1 MPSKRIASLVLT
13 LGLALAAPAAA
24 QITGRPLE
32 VSGSAGW
39 FIPDGR
45 ARMQTSLATQ
55 ATLGWRVLPGLSIEG
70 HATFGPSHAD
80 TLPHQRHNFTQ
91 AGVDFRW
98 NLRDAE
104 SKTVPYVLTGAG
116 VGESHTSGHPPDKL
130 QKGSASLGLGLLQTV
145 FNQRT
150 YLRLEVRDMM
160 FREREALEF
169 SNHIAVTAGIQFI
182 IGGKVHDSDL
192 DGVRDWL
199 DKCPNTP
206 LGAKVTPDGC
216 PIDSDRDSVYDGI
229 DKCPNTPIG
238 CIVDKNGCPAD
249 SDGDGVCDGLD
260 KCPNTPKGATVDAQ
274 GCPKDSDGDGVLDGI
289 DQCPN
294 TPTGCTVDVHGCPA
308 DADSD
313 GVCDGVDV
321 CPNTPRGLRV
331 DARGCP
337 IEVMDKETQLL
348 DTGMIRLSN
357 VQFDTGKDSIKAGSY
372 AVLDSVGMVLEQ
384 YPTLK
389 IEVGG
394 HTDNR
399 GTPDKNQKL
408 SEARAASV
416 LRYVTAKFPAI
427 NAGQFTSKGYGQ
439 SAPIAPNSTTAGRA
453 KNRRVEFKVMNPGA
467 LRIERERRRFVP
479 KTGAAPPDTTRK
491 LVLPETTPKP
501 APPDTIPRLVPR
513 SGSAPPDTTRKP

>member
-260 KCPNTPKGATVDAQ
+260 KCPNTP
-274 GCPKDSDGDGVLDGI
+274 
-289 DQCPN
+289 
-294 TPTGCTVDVHGCPA
+294 TGCTVDVHGCPA

-467 LRIERERRRFVP
+467 LRVERERRRFVP
-479 KTGAAPPDTTRK
+479 KTGAAPPDTT
-491 LVLPETTPKP
+491 
-501 APPDTIPRLVPR
+501 PRLVPKTEA
-513 SGSAPPDTTRKP
+513 APPDTTRKP

>member
-249 SDGDGVCDGLD
+249 SDGDGVCDG
-260 KCPNTPKGATVDAQ
+260 
-274 GCPKDSDGDGVLDGI
+274 
-289 DQCPN
+289 
-294 TPTGCTVDVHGCPA
+294 
-308 DADSD
+308 
-313 GVCDGVDV
+313 VDV

-408 SEARAASV
+408 SEARATSV

-467 LRIERERRRFVP
+467 LRVERERRRFVP